1 MPLWFCRLSILRF
14 VLIKTEKAIAPKRND
29 PTDHHPSLLLVSY
42 FYFLPTNSAEPES
55 PIQEASRFV
64 SRVPSVVSIS
74 SASS

>member
-1 MPLWFCRLSILRF
+1 MLLCFCRLSILRF
-14 VLIKTEKAIAPKRND
+14 VLIKPEKAIAPKRNG
-29 PTDHHPSLLLVSY
+29 PTDLYRDLLLY
-42 FYFLPTNSAEPES
+42 YFLPTSSADPES